1 MVRATDACNALLLS
15 LMIFPRYG
23 VDEPRISHSLVEF
36 ARNLPDS
43 FDPIAKRKFC
53 GSIMIRLDWIGLG
66 WTGWDGIGRGGIE
79 RDGMGWDGT

>member
-53 GSIMIRLDWIGLG
+53 GSIMIRLDWIGLD
-66 WTGWDGIGRGGIE
+66 WIGLDWIGLDWIGQ
-79 RDGMGWDGT
+79 DGME